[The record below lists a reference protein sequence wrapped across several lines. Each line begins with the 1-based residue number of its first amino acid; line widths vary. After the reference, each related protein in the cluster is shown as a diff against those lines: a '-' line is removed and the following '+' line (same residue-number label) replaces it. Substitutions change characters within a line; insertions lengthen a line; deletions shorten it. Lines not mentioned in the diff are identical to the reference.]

1 MNSTAALC
9 SLVIVYCAMI
19 YTVIDKCCDVID
31 ILPAKVLNWVAH
43 KGHSDHG
50 DFEKNMMAVGAVIK
64 NDAKAGLANRVGKD
78 TQTVPAPRRTEN
90 TPDSNPNSEH

>member
-1 MNSTAALC
+1 M
-9 SLVIVYCAMI
+9 YCAMI

-31 ILPAKVLNWVAH
+31 ILPAKVLNWVAL

-64 NDAKAGLANRVGKD
+64 NDAKAGLAKKIGKD
-78 TQTVPAPRRTEN
+78 TQQDPGSPVATN
-90 TPDSNPNSEH
+90 NSNDDPYTRL